1 MAAVAQLNGALPR
14 PEAARGRLEVRDLAR
29 VIQKRRWLVLLVL
42 FIVTL
47 AGGLIG
53 ATAPRHYAGTAVV
66 LVHLASP
73 GFPWVEEPK
82 QQAPPEQE
90 QVAIKTQARLV
101 ATLDNAQKTVD
112 ELAKKEGPD
121 RIVVS
126 VGDVL
131 DAVKVE
137 VEGADLLHV
146 IASSGHREWVV
157 PLANTMAEVYVNAA
171 RERSRG
177 TSGEAQK
184 FLAQQISE
192 TQAKIDKLAA
202 QRLAILKAMGV
213 ADPTQEVT
221 TTGQLIA
228 QLKTDREKTQE
239 QLDAVRR
246 SLPVLER
253 QAAQEQKVDQLPM
266 KQPNPARDALQKQL
280 DEHNRI
286 LADLRGRYTEEH
298 PAVKE
303 AEESVQL
310 LQQQLSST
318 PAEIPQ
324 NSYRPNPNYDLA
336 QGRLQTA
343 QAQAESLTA
352 QLATIDRSLRDVT
365 TQAQTLPPHL
375 SDLQRI
381 DEQLI
386 AARQG
391 LQNLLQMQQTQKVR
405 EASRTSAAE
414 LVDRASE
421 PKALQAPLIR
431 TLVFSIL
438 LGLFCGIALAMLLE
452 ALDNTIRSPD
462 EVARQTGLPL
472 LGAIPLLEDAARQVI
487 TLTAPQSPASE
498 AYRTLRSSI
507 YFTLTDL
514 PARSFVVTSSIGG
527 EGRSTVAANLAVVM
541 AHVGHSVILAD
552 TDLRRPTQAHLF
564 GCDPGHGLTNVLVG
578 EALLEDTLQDTGVP
592 GLQLLATGPLPP
604 NPAELL
610 DSARMTELIGEL
622 TQRADVVI
630 FDSPPS
636 LLLADGVILSSKVDR
651 TILIAESG
659 KVTIEAFREVTRLIE
674 HARGSLLGVVVN
686 KYRSPAGRYYQT
698 YFAEETPEESVSLP
712 AEREETPPPDA
723 ETTE

>member
-1 MAAVAQLNGALPR
+1 MAAVAQVNGALPR
-14 PEAARGRLEVRDLAR
+14 PEAARGRLEVRDIAR

-53 ATAPRHYAGTAVV
+53 ATAPRHYAATAVV
-66 LVHLASP
+66 LVHLTSP
-73 GFPWVEEPK
+73 GFPWLEEPK
-82 QQAPPEQE
+82 QQPPEQE

-101 ATLDNAQKTVD
+101 ATLDNAQKTVE

-121 RIVVS
+121 RVAVS
-126 VGDVL
+126 IGDVL

-137 VEGADLLHV
+137 VEGADILRV

-184 FLAQQISE
+184 FLAQQIDE

-221 TTGQLIA
+221 STGQLIA

-253 QAAQEQKVDQLPM
+253 QAGQEQKVERLPM
-266 KQPNPARDALQKQL
+266 MQPNPARDAAQKLL
-280 DEHNRI
+280 DERTRI
-286 LADLRGRYTEEH
+286 LADLRARYTEEH
-298 PAVKE
+298 PFVKE
-303 AEESVQL
+303 AQESVQL
-310 LQQQLSST
+310 LQQQLTST
-318 PAEIPQ
+318 PAEIPH

-336 QGRLQTA
+336 LGRLQTA
-343 QAQAESLTA
+343 QAQVEALTA
-352 QLATIDRSLRDVT
+352 QLAAIHRSLRDIT
-365 TQAQTLPPHL
+365 AQAQKLPPRL
-375 SDLQRI
+375 SDLQRL
-381 DEQLI
+381 DEQLT
-386 AARQG
+386 AARQA
-391 LQNLLQMQQTQKVR
+391 LQNLLQMQQTQKLR

-414 LVDRASE
+414 LVDRAGA

-472 LGAIPLLEDAARQVI
+472 LGAIPLLEDTAPQVI
-487 TLTAPQSPASE
+487 ALTAPQSPASE

-527 EGRSTVAANLAVVM
+527 EGRSSVAANLAVVM

-564 GCDPGHGLTNVLVG
+564 GCDPGRGLTNVLVG
-578 EALLEDTLQDTGVP
+578 EAVLEDTLQDTGVP

-636 LLLADGVILSSKVDR
+636 LLLSDGVILSSKVDR

-659 KVTIEAFREVTRLIE
+659 TVTIEAFREVTRLIE

-698 YFAEETPEESVSLP
+698 YFAEETPEASVSLP
-712 AEREETPPPDA
+712 VEREETPPHDT
-723 ETTE
+723 ETTG